1 MISPWLMPLAS
12 LFPLLLAG
20 CAAHRRLK
28 EHILLLLP
36 LAALPALAAGLLLPD
51 GASIT
56 LPNALL
62 EASWT
67 MDPTGRLFQL
77 FTASGWLFAGL
88 YAVFY
93 FKTDPHKGRFA
104 VPFLIAMSGNFLLPT
119 TSDAVTFYSGFA
131 VMSFASW
138 GLVVHSG
145 TEEARRAG
153 RIYLALVVLGELM
166 VFPGLVKGVLWA
178 ETADLAAI
186 RTHWALDPDPRL
198 QIFLIFFGFAIKAG
212 LFPLHFWLPLA
223 HPVAPTPASA
233 VLSGCMVKAGLLAW
247 IRLIPLGEFPMPVL
261 GHTAAGLAACGL
273 ILSLLCGLTQ
283 TNPKALLA
291 YSSVSKMSLIV
302 LLLAPAMLEPALTA
316 PALAAA
322 LLYAGFHS
330 LHKTALFLGSTLTAK
345 LGSRAQLPLLLL
357 CASFAGLP
365 WLSGALLKVPIKAL
379 HDHIAFPG
387 ANLYLNLFNL
397 AAFLTLLLMARFFM
411 LTRPAANPAAPKP
424 SRGLALTWGLATLT
438 ALAMPALLIPLNLL
452 PATDTVYTPVKPWLD
467 PVFALALVTL
477 ILYSAIRPRLPRPV
491 PPGDLF
497 HILPRL
503 PCGSLNRLQTAIQH
517 MESHFSRPAGGL
529 IYLSLI
535 LLFLL
540 LIRQ

>member
-1 MISPWLMPLAS
+1 MISPWLMPLGS

-20 CAAHRRLK
+20 CAAHPRIK
-28 EHILLLLP
+28 HHILLLLP
-36 LAALPALAAGLLLPD
+36 LAALPALAAGILLPD

-67 MDPTGRLFQL
+67 LDSTGRLFQL
-77 FTASGWLFAGL
+77 FTASGWFLAGL
-88 YAVFY
+88 YAIFY

-138 GLVVHSG
+138 GLVVYSG

-198 QIFLIFFGFAIKAG
+198 QISLIFFGFAIKAG

-233 VLSGCMVKAGLLAW
+233 VLSGCMIKAGLLAW
-247 IRLIPLGEFPMPVL
+247 IRLVPLGEFPMSLL
-261 GHTAAGLAACGL
+261 GQTVGILAACGL
-273 ILSLLCGLTQ
+273 LLSLLAGMTQ

-302 LLLAPAMLEPALTA
+302 LLLAPAMLEPALT
-316 PALAAA
+316 PLALTAA

-330 LHKTALFLGSTLTAK
+330 LHKTALFLGSTLTPK
-345 LGSRAQLPLLLL
+345 LGPWARLPLLLL

-387 ANLYLNLFNL
+387 AALYLNLFKL
-397 AAFLTLLLMARFFM
+397 AGFLTLLLMARFFM
-411 LTRPAANPAAPKP
+411 LTRPAANPATPKP

-438 ALAMPALLIPLNLL
+438 ALAMPALLIPLKLL
-452 PATDTVYTPVKPWLD
+452 PATETVYTPFKPWLD

-477 ILYSAIRPRLPRPV
+477 LLFTAFRPRLPRPIV
-491 PPGDLF
+491 PGDLF

-503 PCGSLNRLQTAIQH
+503 PRGSLNRLQTAIQL